1 MGNGDIALHELGRAE
16 VLGTEREKIF
26 VDLGKAYLLLG
37 RYDDIFTEILL
48 EDASLNDHGEI
59 YLIYGQAH
67 FALNNNE
74 QAFLNFYQ
82 AKEII
87 GEDRLELN
95 KPLATLYNLMGDYE
109 KAELNVDKAFE
120 FDAKDADLFILKGE
134 LVHRREG
141 AERSYRYFELADF
154 YRPDN
159 ILIETK
165 LAGALY
171 NLKKRDEAMTVL
183 RSILEKQQNHPYA
196 NFMIA
201 ALFAEGNNVRTA
213 ARYLNQAGDAYD
225 NFVPGLLLRAKLAY
239 TSGSYQQAEA
249 SLSRALQIEPD
260 NGEARRLLGAS
271 LMQLGKHAD
280 AVRTLRYLIN
290 SNSLEGSDF
299 FLLGSA
305 YALAGNN
312 DRATEYLNLASND
325 KLSRVSEED
334 RRYMSEFER
343 GDNFGVSLNIARIL
357 NNNAYSNQRLIVQ
370 TYDALAKG
378 QYRDAFDLA
387 AAIIDQNR
395 GSPIGFDLLGLTYL
409 SQGKID
415 EARSNFRRAIEIDRD
430 YHHARINLAKLEM
443 DYGSLN
449 AAMTSVNE
457 ILSRDEGY
465 VPAYE
470 LLFENALYEGD
481 LISAER
487 YLVTAAN
494 ANPDLISVRERLLE
508 FYFEETEISKA
519 KSLAMRMVE
528 KFPDHPAGYK
538 ALGRANFSQ
547 SNFEVAVANLEKSL
561 ELFSGDEDAYLML
574 AKAYVSNEQLA
585 QARGLLK
592 NGLMHVKEILPLQ
605 RELIDLAKV
614 DGDFANSH
622 HYADQLKLSER
633 TRAEGFLRQG
643 DLNIL
648 ENRAEDAINAYL
660 SAAKAGA
667 NQEAVKIG
675 LDKARSIA
683 PVPVETLESL
693 S

>member
-1 MGNGDIALHELGRAE
+1 M
-16 VLGTEREKIF
+16 
-26 VDLGKAYLLLG
+26 
-37 RYDDIFTEILL
+37 
-48 EDASLNDHGEI
+48 
-59 YLIYGQAH
+59 
-67 FALNNNE
+67 
-74 QAFLNFYQ
+74 
-82 AKEII
+82 
-87 GEDRLELN
+87 
-95 KPLATLYNLMGDYE
+95 
-109 KAELNVDKAFE
+109 
-120 FDAKDADLFILKGE
+120 
-134 LVHRREG
+134 
-141 AERSYRYFELADF
+141 
-154 YRPDN
+154 
-159 ILIETK
+159 
-165 LAGALY
+165 
-171 NLKKRDEAMTVL
+171 
-183 RSILEKQQNHPYA
+183 
-196 NFMIA
+196 
-201 ALFAEGNNVRTA
+201 
-213 ARYLNQAGDAYD
+213 
-225 NFVPGLLLRAKLAY
+225 
-239 TSGSYQQAEA
+239 
-249 SLSRALQIEPD
+249 
-260 NGEARRLLGAS
+260 
-271 LMQLGKHAD
+271 
-280 AVRTLRYLIN
+280 
-290 SNSLEGSDF
+290 
-299 FLLGSA
+299 GSA

-457 ILSRDEGY
+457 
-465 VPAYE
+465 
-470 LLFENALYEGD
+470 
-481 LISAER
+481 
-487 YLVTAAN
+487 
-494 ANPDLISVRERLLE
+494 
-508 FYFEETEISKA
+508 
-519 KSLAMRMVE
+519 MRMVE